1 VFGLISVIKA
11 LLDWLPLVENGKL
24 LSLLQ
29 FKPLKRGGVQD
40 KAGWPRP
47 SGRLSGTIGRPLRKG
62 RFLSVSRLQHSGLM
76 TRLQGY

>member
-29 FKPLKRGGVQD
+29 FKPLKGGGVQ
-40 KAGWPRP
+40 GQ
-47 SGRLSGTIGRPLRKG
+47 SRLATPLRKAIWDNWPPTAQ
-62 RFLSVSRLQHSGLM
+62 REILICI
-76 TRLQGY
+76 